1 MATCAQ
7 HFPAAAAVSC
17 RSLQAYLI
25 SGPNSHP
32 RNQLILFLQK
42 PASVP
47 PDVHCPEGMNLHLFR
62 ASLAAFQSQRA
73 AAKLETD
80 RVFHELKN
88 TLHTQWQV
96 SNSKDRG
103 LYLTAWCQYLFI
115 YL

>member
-103 LYLTAWCQYLFI
+103 LYLTA
-115 YL
+115 